1 MTYGVDVSHNNGAIN
16 WQKLKATGRVQ
27 FAVIRTS
34 HGLSNDRQFAANL
47 SACKTL
53 KIPYAFYWYAETA
66 TESGAKRE
74 AAFALSKIKGTS
86 PLFVAYDAECDSL
99 AALGKNQTT
108 DVAWTACE
116 AIQRAG
122 YKAYIYTNEN
132 WRRNEIDVQFL
143 KNKGVGF
150 WYARYTGQAPP
161 TASYASLCDIW
172 QYSCTGKLAGNGSQ
186 YIDLDVAYHLNVVD
200 PNYCDTH
207 SLTTVPGLTYQ
218 FKTGSEIKC
227 ANKSFAQ
234 MAHKVGADGYH
245 YTTFKALCICPG
257 VGFYVNGKRACI
269 AIVEKPL
276 TDTPARFTKHVGET
290 YQFKSNAPVTCGN
303 GAIFAQVGRAAHQ
316 GKFYFTKFRAVRRGS
331 AGFYV
336 GSTRTNIGTVI

>member
-1 MTYGVDVSHNNGAIN
+1 MSYTLGIDVSHHNGAIR
-16 WQKLKATGRVQ
+16 WDKLRATGKVQ
-27 FAVIRTS
+27 FAVIRIC
-34 HGLSNDRQFAANL
+34 HGLTMDRQFAANL
-47 SACKTL
+47 TAAKANHV
-53 KIPYAFYWYAETA
+53 PYAFYWYGENA
-66 TESGAKRE
+66 TKAGAQTE
-74 AAFALSKIKGTS
+74 AKFALSKVKGTN

-186 YIDLDVAYHLNVVD
+186 YIDLDALYD
-200 PNYCDTH
+200 PKLIAKINSTSAGANPSYCDT
-207 SLTTVPGLTYQ
+207 TMP
-218 FKTGSEIKC
+218 F
-227 ANKSFAQ
+227 F
-234 MAHKVGADGYH
+234 
-245 YTTFKALCICPG
+245 
-257 VGFYVNGKRACI
+257 
-269 AIVEKPL
+269 
-276 TDTPARFTKHVGET
+276 KHVGEFYT
-290 YQFKSNAPVTCGN
+290 FKSASPVTCGT
-303 GAIFAQVGRAAHQ
+303 GSVFQKVSESRSDG
-316 GKFYFTKFRAVRRGS
+316 YYLTKFKAVGRGS

-336 GSTRTNIGTVI
+336 NGVRKCVGTVV